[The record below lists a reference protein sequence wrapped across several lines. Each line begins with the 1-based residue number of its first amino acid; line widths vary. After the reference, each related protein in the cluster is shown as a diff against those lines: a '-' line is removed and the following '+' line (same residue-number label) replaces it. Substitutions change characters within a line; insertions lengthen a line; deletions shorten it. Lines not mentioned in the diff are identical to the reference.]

1 MELNCYVYP
10 GCAPRIR
17 AASSSREWM
26 DATPERFAYRCL
38 PLNIANSHGWEILSP
53 CGFEAEWNGGSRVE
67 DVTVRPDPGTE
78 PHVAPVAL
86 FGQGTFTF
94 HVEGLFR
101 TAEGVDLWVGGSPNA
116 AKDGVAPLGGIIE
129 TDWTPYSFTMNWR
142 FTRPGHVIRFEEN
155 EPFCFFF
162 PVERRL
168 IESVEPRIAPI
179 EEHPELKRQ
188 FEEWSASRDA
198 FQQAVAE
205 TRPANPSEK
214 WQKFYYRGL
223 NADGSRGAPDH
234 RSKLRLKDFAGGED
248 FHHETPAAPSCP
260 VAQPVRQLEAPPK
273 DGPSADKSAWI
284 LSSLERLRSMAPR
297 RIPCRTEI
305 SREAFLAEHYAANFP
320 VVLQGALRDWPAVQR
335 WNPHY
340 LKDMIG
346 PQIVEVQSGR
356 VADEDFERN
365 MDGHRTAMPFAEF
378 IDLICQPDAANDVY
392 MTAYNSGANQAA
404 MAALHPD
411 LGFLD
416 QFLSPGAEGRHGM
429 AWIGPAGTFTPLH
442 HDLTNNLFLQLV
454 GRKQLLLVAPGQTPR
469 LYNDYHVYSRV
480 RDIAEAGLIARFP
493 DLDGVHVHQVIL
505 QPGDAFFIPVGW
517 WHQVTAL
524 DFSISVTHT
533 NFIWPNDFYQDH
545 PS

>member
-1 MELNCYVYP
+1 MELTCYVYP
-10 GCAPRIR
+10 GWAPRIR
-17 AASSSREWM
+17 AASSNREWM

-67 DVTVRPDPGTE
+67 DVTVRPDPGTA

-101 TAEGVDLWVGGSPNA
+101 TPEGTDLWVGGSPNR

-129 TDWTPYSFTMNWR
+129 TDWAPYTFTMNWR
-142 FTRPGHVIRFEEN
+142 LTRPGHVIRFEEN

-162 PVERRL
+162 PVDRRL

-179 EEHPELKRQ
+179 EEHLELKRQ

-198 FQQAVAE
+198 FQLAVAE
-205 TRPANPSEK
+205 NRPVNPSEK
-214 WQKFYYRGL
+214 WQKYYYRGL
-223 NADGSRGAPDH
+223 KADGSPGAPDH
-234 RSKLRLKDFAGGED
+234 RSKLRLKDFAGSEH
-248 FHHETPAAPSCP
+248 FHRETPAAPSCP
-260 VAQPVRQLEAPPK
+260 VAQTAREPEARPQ
-273 DGPSADKSAWI
+273 DGRSADKNGWI

-305 SREAFLAEHYAANFP
+305 SREEFLAAHYAANFP
-320 VVLQGALRDWPAVQR
+320 VVLQGAARDWPAVQR
-335 WNPHY
+335 WNPDY
-340 LKDMIG
+340 LKEAVG
-346 PQIVEVQSGR
+346 AQIVEVQSGR
-356 VADEDFERN
+356 ASDEDFERN
-365 MDGHRTAMPFAEF
+365 MDGHRTAMPFADF
-378 IDLICQPDAANDVY
+378 IEQIRRLDAANDVY

-404 MAALHPD
+404 MAALHAD

-416 QFLSPGAEGRHGM
+416 QFLSPDAEARHGM

-469 LYNDYHVYSRV
+469 LYNDYHVYSRI
-480 RDIAEAGLIARFP
+480 RDISETGLTARFP

-505 QPGDAFFIPVGW
+505 QPGDALFIPLGW

-524 DFSISVTHT
+524 DFSVSVTHT